1 MNGMSQNEIVALALK
16 AGVKIHGLTEY
27 YSFPDSNIPEN
38 SLVIGFSGIDAEQ
51 IEKAFNLLI

>member
-1 MNGMSQNEIVALALK
+1 MNEMSQNEIVAFTLK
-16 AGVKIHGLTEY
+16 TGIK

-38 SLVIGFSGIDAEQ
+38 SLVIGFSVINAEQ

>member
-1 MNGMSQNEIVALALK
+1 MNVMSQNEIAVFALK
-16 AGVKIHGLTEY
+16 AGIK

-38 SLVIGFSGIDAEQ
+38 SLVIDFSVINAEQ